1 MCQTERGVEDGA
13 EERGG
18 VKEEDQ
24 ERTSDERRRE
34 NVESADKGRLG

>member
-18 VKEEDQ
+18 VKEEDR

-34 NVESADKGRLG
+34 SVEPADKGRQG

>member
-34 NVESADKGRLG
+34 NVESAFKGRRG